1 MRKSKRR
8 KERIKKIGILL
19 IVALVAMVAWKAS
32 EIYYGKINLSK
43 LENMERP
50 EWIDVQIIDVD
61 GASRSGEKLD
71 SVKDIVIHYVG
82 NPGST
87 AQQNHDFYAGNQS
100 NVSSHFVVGIEG
112 EIIQCIPL
120 NEMSAAS
127 NWRNNDTISIETCH
141 PDSTGKFTN
150 KTYKSLV
157 RLVAWLEDKCGLT
170 EEHVIRH
177 YDITGKECPRY
188 FVKNNDAWETFKKK
202 VKKQRLKIQEE

>member
-1 MRKSKRR
+1 M
-8 KERIKKIGILL
+8 
-19 IVALVAMVAWKAS
+19 
-32 EIYYGKINLSK
+32 
-43 LENMERP
+43 
-50 EWIDVQIIDVD
+50 
-61 GASRSGEKLD
+61 SG
-71 SVKDIVIHYVG
+71 S
-82 NPGST
+82 
-87 AQQNHDFYAGNQS
+87 QS

-170 EEHVIRH
+170 EKHVIRH
-177 YDITGKECPRY
+177 
-188 FVKNNDAWETFKKK
+188 
-202 VKKQRLKIQEE
+202 

>member
-50 EWIDVQIIDVD
+50 EWIDDQIIDVD

-100 NVSSHFVVGIEG
+100 NVSSHFVVGLDG
-112 EIIQCIPL
+112 EVIQCIPL
-120 NEMSAAS
+120 DEMSAAS
-127 NWRNNDTISIETCH
+127 NWRNNDTISIEVCH
-141 PDSTGKFTN
+141 PDDTGKFN
-150 KTYKSLV
+150 KKTYKSLV
-157 RLVAWLEDKCGLT
+157 KLVAWLEDQCGL
-170 EEHVIRH
+170 EDGDVIRH

-188 FVKNNDAWETFKKK
+188 FVTHEDAWKKFKQNVADYRKGE
-202 VKKQRLKIQEE
+202 Q